1 MAPSVDQVLV
11 LNTGSSSIKYQL
23 FEMSAHRVLV
33 AGLLE
38 GIGEER
44 SKLSHRRADAEPLTF
59 NEPVADQ
66 EAGFDLIRTA
76 FERSGGMPTEL
87 AVIGHRVVH
96 GGDRFS
102 APTLIDDDVIVAI
115 EDLTPLAPLHNP
127 SNLAGIRLARAL
139 YPDVPQVAVF
149 DTAFHSTMPA
159 TAYRYALPEEVT
171 ARLGIRRYG
180 FHGTSHAYVSR
191 VAAQH
196 LDRPASELKLITL
209 HLGNGASVA
218 AIDGG
223 RSVDT
228 SMGMTPLEGLVMGSR
243 SGDLDPAVVLYLQR
257 EGGLSVDEVDSL
269 LNRQSGLKGL
279 AGSNDVRQLSER
291 ADAGDAAAEQALEIF
306 CYRIRKYVGAY
317 ATVLGRLDGLVF
329 TAGVGQNSAR
339 VRAGVC
345 AGLGILGVQLDSD
358 RNENRNAD
366 SSKPD
371 GTGPRT
377 ISSDHSRV
385 AVLVVATDEE
395 LEIAQQS
402 LAVISGDEVITP
414 TSR

>member
-1 MAPSVDQVLV
+1 MGEQVLV

-23 FEMSAHRVLV
+23 FEMSGPRVLV
-33 AGLLE
+33 AGVLE
-38 GIGEER
+38 GIGEESSR
-44 SKLSHRRADAEPLTF
+44 LTHRPTGAEPVTLD
-59 NEPVADQ
+59 EPVADQ
-66 EAGFDLIRTA
+66 EAGFDLIRRC
-76 FERSGGMPTEL
+76 FEESGGMPTEL

-96 GGDRFS
+96 GGDRFG
-102 APTLIDDDVIVAI
+102 APTVIDDRVIAAI
-115 EDLTPLAPLHNP
+115 EELTPLAPLHNP
-127 SNLAGIRLARAL
+127 SNLAGIRLARRL

-191 VAAQH
+191 QAAEY
-196 LDRPASELKLITL
+196 LGRPLPELKLITL
-209 HLGNGASVA
+209 HLGNGASVTA
-218 AIDGG
+218 VDSG

-257 EGGLSVDEVDSL
+257 EGGLSVDEVDTL
-269 LNRQSGLKGL
+269 LNRQSGLKGM
-279 AGSNDVRQLSER
+279 AGSNDVRRLSER
-291 ADAGDAAAEQALEIF
+291 ADAGEAAAAQALDVF

-339 VRAGVC
+339 VRAQVC
-345 AGLGILGVQLDSD
+345 SGLGILGVQLDSS
-358 RNENRNAD
+358 RNENRD
-366 SSKPD
+366 GSTTRPWTISPD
-371 GTGPRT
+371 G
-377 ISSDHSRV
+377 SRV
-385 AVLVVATDEE
+385 PVLVVPTDEE
-395 LEIAQQS
+395 LEIAEQS
-402 LAVISGDEVITP
+402 LAVRHHPV
-414 TSR
+414 